1 MLSKFEVVY
10 GHISVFCLNLTLEQ
24 GPLVVLARVPVDRPL
39 ARVPV
44 CPEGG
49 RLPVCPC
56 ARVAV
61 CP

>member
-44 CPEGG
+44 CPEG
-49 RLPVCPC
+49 REETYLEHNSCQ
-56 ARVAV
+56 
-61 CP
+61 